1 MKKYQTFIL
10 LLLLLNSCKKNE
22 KMQYTP
28 QNFLNVN
35 KLDQNEYII
44 ISSDELSIVPPLS
57 VVKQKGYEMKS
68 FDYSKVD
75 INNFPKIKELVFY
88 NHFVE
93 CLPNN
98 VYQANQLENIGIK
111 YSTNVDFEKEIKK
124 IKKIKSLKILDV
136 SLSLIDD
143 DKFLLFKENLKNVE
157 IIY

>member
-1 MKKYQTFIL
+1 ML
-10 LLLLLNSCKKNE
+10 LRRLCGAGLKNEKISNFYIVAIIVEFVKKNE
-22 KMQYTP
+22 KMEYSP

-44 ISSDELSIVPPLS
+44 ISSDEFTIVPPLS

-93 CLPNN
+93 CLLNN
-98 VYQANQLENIGIK
+98 VYQANQLESIQIK
-111 YSTNVDFEKEIKK
+111 YCTNVDFEKEIKK
-124 IKKIKSLKILDV
+124 ILKIKILKILDFP
-136 SLSLIDD
+136 SH
-143 DKFLLFKENLKNVE
+143 
-157 IIY
+157 